1 MSFMKNEIII
11 IFLFTFPFLIKGII
25 SFQCLNGISNVVK
38 LDYKKEDN
46 LYKLENSFDIYF
58 KIEVTNNNEKDWGI
72 EFYEYFQIF
81 FKTIKR
87 VFRFKFDLEKQS
99 ILMENKYKIDDK
111 NYDFSPNSNKINKRD
126 DKKYRF
132 RLEVKKK
139 DKCISN

>member
-1 MSFMKNEIII
+1 MKNEIII

-72 EFYEYFQIF
+72 EFYENLQFF
-81 FKTIKR
+81 FKIKR
-87 VFRFKFDLEKQS
+87 VFRFKFDLKTQS

-111 NYDFSPNSNKINKRD
+111 NYDLSPISNKINKRD